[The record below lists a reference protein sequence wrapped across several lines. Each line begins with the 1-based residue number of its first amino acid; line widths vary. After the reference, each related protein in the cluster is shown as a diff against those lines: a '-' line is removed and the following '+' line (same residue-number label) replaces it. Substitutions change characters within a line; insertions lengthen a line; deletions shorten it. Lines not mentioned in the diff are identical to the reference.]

1 MKKTVILAVVAVL
14 IVVTNNV
21 NAQNFTLGVKG
32 GISIPN
38 LTAGGTENPINSGY
52 SSRFGPDYG
61 VFGEYHFSELFSLSL
76 GLEYSSQ
83 GGVKDKFQ
91 AFYTPPE
98 YSSMVPS
105 EYLYADF
112 KSEAVMNYILM
123 PLMVRVGW
131 DLGRRS
137 PWRFNAGV
145 GPFAGYLLN
154 AKQET
159 SGSSLIYLDETMMV
173 QLPVEAQS
181 FDGTTDIKDQLNEF
195 NTGVIGFIGFSY
207 SLAKSSSVFIEG
219 GGNFGFIQIQKN
231 SDNGT
236 NYTGA
241 AVVTI
246 GYAYSF

>member
-1 MKKTVILAVVAVL
+1 MKKTVICVAVAAML
-14 IVVTNNV
+14 IMTNILC
-21 NAQNFTLGVKG
+21 AQNFTLGVKG

-61 VFGEYHFSELFSLSL
+61 IFGEYHFSELMSLSL
-76 GLEYSSQ
+76 GIEYSSQ
-83 GGVKDKFQ
+83 GGAKDKFQ

-98 YSSMVPS
+98 YASMVPS
-105 EYLYADF
+105 PYLYADF
-112 KSEAVMNYILM
+112 KSEAIMNYILV
-123 PLMVRVGW
+123 PLMVRFGW

-137 PWRFNAGV
+137 PWRFNVGV

-154 AKQET
+154 AKQKT

-173 QLPVEAQS
+173 QLTQEPQS
-181 FDGTTDIKDQLNEF
+181 FDGTTDIKNEINTF

-241 AVVTI
+241 GVVTV
-246 GYAYSF
+246 GYAYTF